1 MQTDGPVSI
10 QLIPY
15 LPGEKVEKKEKRNVG
30 KEEREKGR

>member
-15 LPGEKVEKKEKRNVG
+15 LPGEKVEKKEKRNFNQFNAL
-30 KEEREKGR
+30 RH